1 MIPAILIEHYA
12 FATTILVASLVVIVC
27 GIASNLSD
35 IRQLRHRS
43 DKTARH
49 TASMWMY
56 VGIAAIVII
65 GLLIFL
71 RGP

>member
-12 FATTILVASLVVIVC
+12 FATTVLVTSLVVIVC
-27 GIASNLSD
+27 DIASTLSG

-43 DKTARH
+43 DKTAH

-71 RGP
+71 PGP

>member
-1 MIPAILIEHYA
+1 MIPAILIKHYA
-12 FATTILVASLVVIVC
+12 FATNVLVASLVVIVC
-27 GIASNLSD
+27 DIASILSG

-49 TASMWMY
+49 TASMWLY
-56 VGIAAIVII
+56 VGIAAMVII

-71 RGP
+71 CGP